1 LIVERSHDYPLIK
14 QIMTEP
20 QIWQEI
26 CGNYGD
32 KIEDFEPVVDDYIY
46 LIGYDKLNII
56 GLFIIHESEYGYQ
69 CHVQVVPERRKQYA
83 DEFGKKVINWT
94 WSNTDINKLIALIP
108 SKFKNVISFAEK
120 QGFKIAGTI
129 KDDCFMSIER

>member
-1 LIVERSHDYPLIK
+1 
-14 QIMTEP
+14 MTEP

-32 KIEDFEPVVDDYIY
+32 KIEEFEPVVDDYIY

-69 CHVQVVPERRKQYA
+69 CHVQVIPERRKQYA
-83 DEFGKKVINWT
+83 NEFGKEVINWT

-108 SKFKNVISFAEK
+108 SKFKNVIGFAEK

-129 KDDCFMSIER
+129 EDDCFMNIER

>member
-1 LIVERSHDYPLIK
+1 MIIDRSYDYPLIK

-26 CGNYGD
+26 CGNCGD

-83 DEFGKKVINWT
+83 AEFGEKVIDWT
-94 WSNTDINKLIALIP
+94 WNNTDINKLIALIP
-108 SKFKNVISFAEK
+108 IKFKNVISFAEK
-120 QGFKIAGTI
+120 QGFKIADSI
-129 KDDCFMSIER
+129 EEDCFMVIER

>member
-1 LIVERSHDYPLIK
+1 
-14 QIMTEP
+14 MTEP

-83 DEFGKKVINWT
+83 AEFGEKVIDWT
-94 WSNTDINKLIALIP
+94 WNNTDINKLIALIP
-108 SKFKNVISFAEK
+108 NKFKNVISFAEK
-120 QGFKIAGTI
+120 QGFEVAGSI
-129 KDDCFMSIER
+129 KEDCFMVIER

>member
-1 LIVERSHDYPLIK
+1 MIIERSIDYDLIK

-32 KIEDFEPVVDDYIY
+32 RIEEFNPIEDNYVY

-69 CHVQVVPERRKQYA
+69 CHVQVIPERRKQYA
-83 DEFGKKVINWT
+83 AEFGEKVIQWT
-94 WSNTDINKLIALIP
+94 WDNTDISKLAALIP
-108 SKFKNVISFAEK
+108 SNFTNVICFAESR
-120 QGFKIAGTI
+120 GFKIAGSI
-129 KDDCFMSIER
+129 DDDCFMIIER

>member
-1 LIVERSHDYPLIK
+1 MIIERSYDYALIK

-32 KIEDFEPVVDDYIY
+32 RIEEFNPIEDNYVY

-69 CHVQVVPERRKQYA
+69 CHVQVIPERRKQYA
-83 DEFGKKVINWT
+83 TEFGEKVIQWT
-94 WSNTDINKLIALIP
+94 WDNTDINKLTALIP
-108 SKFKNVISFAEK
+108 NNFTNVISFAEL
-120 QGFKIAGTI
+120 QGFKVAGSI
-129 KDDCFMSIER
+129 GDYCFMIIER

>member
-1 LIVERSHDYPLIK
+1 MIIERSYDYILIK

-26 CGNYGD
+26 CGNYRD

-56 GLFIIHESEYGYQ
+56 GLFIIHESEYGHQ
-69 CHVQVVPERRKQYA
+69 CHVQVIPERRKQYA

-108 SKFKNVISFAEK
+108 SKFKNVIGFAEK

>member
-1 LIVERSHDYPLIK
+1 
-14 QIMTEP
+14 MTEP

-32 KIEDFEPVVDDYIY
+32 KIEDFEPVADDYIY

-69 CHVQVVPERRKQYA
+69 CHVQVIPERRKKYA
-83 DEFGKKVINWT
+83 DEFGKEVIDWT

-108 SKFKNVISFAEK
+108 SNFNNVIGFAEK